1 MLRRLAVVTAGA
13 FLMSLPSVASAQSVL
28 CVGIGTCSL
37 TPTASLT
44 IPKVVRLAVSS
55 ATITLDTPDFSTDS
69 LDGQAPVTN
78 FGGISVRA
86 NHPWTINISSADL
99 AWTYTGVSGVTDGAR
114 VLADLEFQANCAD
127 GWVELSAAA
136 APIATGALTNGVAA
150 SVCLRT
156 AFPNDYTSLK
166 NRPGTYTLALTLTL
180 AAN

>member
-13 FLMSLPSVASAQSVL
+13 FLMSLPSVASAQIV
-28 CVGIGTCSL
+28 CVGSITCSL

-44 IPKVVRLAVSS
+44 IPKVVRLAVSTAS
-55 ATITLDTPDFSTDS
+55 IALATPDFSTDS
-69 LDGQAPVTN
+69 LNGQATETT

-86 NHPWTINISSADL
+86 NHPWTINMSSA
-99 AWTYTGVSGVTDGAR
+99 AAGWTYTPALGATGGVR
-114 VLADLEFQANCAD
+114 VREDLEFQANCA
-127 GWVELSAAA
+127 GPWGALAAIA

-150 SVCLRT
+150 PVCLRT
-156 AFPNDYTSLK
+156 AFPNDYTSIK